1 MNEKKL
7 LTKSKEEKIFAA
19 LKKMEKK
26 RSKRHEGFSLVFM
39 VIENKNNQNPL
50 YFFLESGNGWAEIRK
65 YGVAIDY
72 DIIPLTYPMY
82 FYAGNYQNE
91 WSLLSEECTK
101 EMIQT
106 NNLDPGD
113 HSSFSISILKAESY
127 EEKYFL
133 SIYIASI
140 ILSTSMEKI
149 IEKMGDE
156 VPHAV
161 RNGTYYLYDYI

>member
-1 MNEKKL
+1 
-7 LTKSKEEKIFAA
+7 
-19 LKKMEKK
+19 
-26 RSKRHEGFSLVFM
+26 
-39 VIENKNNQNPL
+39 
-50 YFFLESGNGWAEIRK
+50 
-65 YGVAIDY
+65 
-72 DIIPLTYPMY
+72 
-82 FYAGNYQNE
+82 
-91 WSLLSEECTK
+91 
-101 EMIQT
+101 MIQT

>member
-1 MNEKKL
+1 MKSKL
-7 LTKSKEEKIFAA
+7 LSASKEREIFIA
-19 LKKMEKK
+19 LKKMEKERTK
-26 RSKRHEGFSLVFM
+26 VYEGSSLVFM
-39 VIENKNNQNPL
+39 IIENKDNKHPL

-72 DIIPLTYPMY
+72 DIISLTYPMY
-82 FYAGNYQNE
+82 FYAGNYQSE

-106 NNLDPGD
+106 NDLDPGD
-113 HSSFSISILKAESY
+113 YSSFSISILKAESH

-161 RNGTYYLYDYI
+161 RNGAYYLYNYIK